1 MSSFSDS
8 LFHLSDAPNSSYLE
22 LPRKVQG
29 HAIFW
34 AGAIL
39 GLVVLCAIRYL
50 ESPYRKLPP
59 GPRGYPIIG
68 NLLDLRAE
76 QWLKFAEWRKTYGDL
91 IYLSAAGQP
100 IVVLNSKRAAV
111 DLLDR
116 RAGIYSDRPRN
127 IVACDLMTNGLL
139 FALARYG
146 DVWRRMRKVANE
158 GFNKGSVKRFHEA
171 QTAEAIILA
180 CDWLVES
187 AERDGHFRRAAASMI
202 MSVVYGRPP
211 ITSGQDPSIQVVN
224 EFTERLTRAAL
235 PGAHFVEF
243 FTWMRYIP
251 SSLAKWKRI
260 AEDRYKQDSAM
271 LEGLFHEV
279 EADVAK
285 GDYRQSLCAKLIRE
299 SKLSLRENS
308 WLAGTMYIAGS
319 ESSSSMMAWWT
330 LAMLAYPETQ
340 ARAHAELDA
349 VVGRG
354 RLPTFA
360 DYTHLHYIRAMVKEL
375 LRWRPVAPLALPHQ
389 STEDDWYEGMFIPK
403 GTICLANVWHINHD
417 PETYGENAAHFEPA
431 RYLDANGDLVP
442 GPSGTK
448 EEGHVSYGFG
458 RRECPGRHVANNSLF
473 IDIAIVLWAM
483 KIERKKDR
491 SGQLI
496 PLDVDGF
503 VDQGIVVRPVPFECE
518 IIPRFP
524 EAPTLLVQE
533 REMRGL

>member
-8 LFHLSDAPNSSYLE
+8 LFHPFGAPNSSYLE

-29 HAIFW
+29 HGIFW

-116 RAGIYSDRPRN
+116 RAGIYSDRPPH
-127 IVACDLMTNGLL
+127 IVAGDLMTNGLV

-146 DVWRRMRKVANE
+146 DVWRRMRKAATE
-158 GFNKGSVKRFHEA
+158 GFNKGSVKRFHKA

-202 MSVVYGRPP
+202 MSVVYGRPA
-211 ITSGQDPSIQVVN
+211 ITSRQDHSVQVVN

-243 FTWMRYIP
+243 FTWMRHIP

-271 LEGLFHEV
+271 LEGLFHQV
-279 EADVAK
+279 E
-285 GDYRQSLCAKLIRE
+285 
-299 SKLSLRENS
+299 
-308 WLAGTMYIAGS
+308 
-319 ESSSSMMAWWT
+319 
-330 LAMLAYPETQ
+330 
-340 ARAHAELDA
+340 
-349 VVGRG
+349 
-354 RLPTFA
+354 
-360 DYTHLHYIRAMVKEL
+360 
-375 LRWRPVAPLALPHQ
+375 
-389 STEDDWYEGMFIPK
+389 ED
-403 GTICLANVWHINHD
+403 
-417 PETYGENAAHFEPA
+417 
-431 RYLDANGDLVP
+431 
-442 GPSGTK
+442 
-448 EEGHVSYGFG
+448 
-458 RRECPGRHVANNSLF
+458 
-473 IDIAIVLWAM
+473 
-483 KIERKKDR
+483 
-491 SGQLI
+491 
-496 PLDVDGF
+496 
-503 VDQGIVVRPVPFECE
+503 VVRNFLTYVIAALCISGLF
-518 IIPRFP
+518 R
-524 EAPTLLVQE
+524 AGK
-533 REMRGL
+533 RG